1 MAEFDVLGFVEG
13 EPPFP
18 AEEYADCLRRT
29 RVEMACRDIDLLYVS
44 SPPNIT
50 WLTGY
55 DMLWYRRATPTGL
68 VVRQDRDTTLFYDS
82 AGHKGLIEAGAFPVG
97 EVVLLGAN
105 QAVESKETEWPDS
118 VDRIVGDLRARG
130 WLKGRAAVEHWATA
144 PGSPVLRHIER
155 RLGEAGCATTDGSWL
170 VDRVRLRH
178 SPRELAVLHR
188 AAAAADEVMQVVRGA
203 LHEGMIEVE
212 IQGLVQ
218 HELAKRGCEEA
229 ALRTALRSGER
240 RGEAHHALPTLRNL
254 QRGDIVIVDFSA
266 CLKRYH
272 VDILRCFAIGDCDT
286 RWHGILEKAAGS
298 LDAVAAEVRPGEPME
313 KVVAVARRYLE
324 EQGILQHA
332 WFVDGYTQG
341 LTIPP
346 DWVGHV
352 YLGGD
357 GFERSEFETGI
368 TTNYENV
375 FDIRGWPGGSCISY
389 IDMIEMTEAGLVA
402 LSKLPR
408 TLNVV

>member
-1 MAEFDVLGFVEG
+1 MDGFDALGFVEG

-18 AEEYADCLRRT
+18 PEEYAARLQRT
-29 RVEMACRDIDLLYVS
+29 RAEMARCGIDLLYVS

-68 VVRQDRDTTLFYDS
+68 VVRQDRDATLFYDS
-82 AGHKGLIEAGAFPVG
+82 AGHKGLIDAGAWPVG
-97 EVVLLGAN
+97 DVVLLGSN
-105 QAVESKETEWPDS
+105 RAVESKETEWAAS
-118 VDRIVGDLRARG
+118 VDQIAADLQARG

-144 PGSPVLRHIER
+144 PGGPVLRHMER
-155 RLGEAGCATTDGSWL
+155 RFAEAGCTTVDGSWL
-170 VDRVRLRH
+170 VDRIRMRH
-178 SPRELAVLHR
+178 SPRELAVLHH
-188 AAAAADEVMQVVRGA
+188 AAAVADEVMRVVRGE
-203 LHEGMIEVE
+203 LHAGMTEVE

-218 HELAKRGCEEA
+218 HELARRGCEEA
-229 ALRTALRSGER
+229 ALRTAIRSGER
-240 RGEAHHALPTLRNL
+240 RGDAHHALPTLRRL
-254 QRGDIVIVDFSA
+254 HGGDILIVDFSA

-272 VDILRCFAIGDCDT
+272 VDILRCFAIGEPDP
-286 RWHGILEKAAGS
+286 RWTGILEKAAGS
-298 LDAVAAEVRPGEPME
+298 FDAVAAEVKPGEPME

-341 LTIPP
+341 IGIPP

-357 GFERSEFETGI
+357 GFERSDFEVSMM
-368 TTNYENV
+368 TNYENV

-389 IDMIEMTEAGLVA
+389 IDMIEMTEFGLVA

-408 TLNVV
+408 TLTVV